1 MLERVGRLNDG
12 TMFPPKYIENKLKFF
27 PDIREAVAYGDKRD
41 FVTVIVQDAVY
52 ASTKGELYCLELST
66 GSIRWHNNLKGLGLG
81 LISIGND
88 PTASAEFR
96 RQAAA
101 ASGG

>member
-1 MLERVGRLNDG
+1 MSRHNPLVIGIKGHVLALDRASGAELWR
-12 TMFPPKYIENKLKFF
+12 TPLK
-27 PDIREAVAYGDKRD
+27 GRD

-52 ASTKGELYCLELST
+52 ASTKGELYCLEWST

-96 RQAAA
+96 RLAAA
-101 ASGG
+101 AAGG